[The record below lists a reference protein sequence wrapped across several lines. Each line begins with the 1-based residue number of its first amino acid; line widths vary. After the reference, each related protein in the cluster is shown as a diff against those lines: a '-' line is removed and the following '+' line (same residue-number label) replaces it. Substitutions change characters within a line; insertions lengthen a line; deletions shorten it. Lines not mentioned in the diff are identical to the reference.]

1 MAAWKKLIGLAPR
14 QPLPYVISE
23 QPHALAEAEGSLVNA
38 ADAHNSEALS
48 IRYLGTAGF
57 VISHR
62 DRTIVLDP
70 YLTRPGIIAS
80 LTQRLIPNAELI
92 KKHIPH
98 ADDVLIGHAHHD
110 HILDGPDLCKQTGA
124 RLIGS
129 QATRQVGLAAGLPES
144 QLLATDGNE
153 DIASGPWTV
162 RGLPSLHGKIMG
174 RIPFPGDL
182 SAPPPWPPRM
192 HELRHGLVLNWL
204 VDTGPLKVMHIDSA
218 DFINEQLQGQCCDI
232 LCLCA
237 IGRQARPNYVRDA
250 ISLLRPRWVI
260 PCHWDTMVTPL
271 EAEPDLL
278 PGVDL
283 LGFLDEIREAGA
295 TPLLTPMLGTQVFT
309 TT

>member
-1 MAAWKKLIGLAPR
+1 MAGWKKLIGLAPR
-14 QPLPYVISE
+14 QPLPYVISA
-23 QPHALAEAEGSLVNA
+23 QPHRKNVSAGDPNTA
-38 ADAHNSEALS
+38 ADQLT

-57 VISHR
+57 VLSHR
-62 DRTIVLDP
+62 HRTIVLDP
-70 YLTRPGIIAS
+70 YLTRPGIMAS
-80 LTQRLIPNAELI
+80 LTQRLLPNAALI
-92 KKHIPH
+92 AKHIPH

-129 QATRQVGLAAGLPES
+129 QATRYVGLAAGLPES

-162 RGLPSLHGKIMG
+162 RGLPSQHGKVFG

-182 SAPPPWPPRM
+182 TAPPPWPPRM

-204 VDTGPLKVMHIDSA
+204 VDTGSLRVMHIDSA
-218 DFINEQLQGQCCDI
+218 DFINEQLQDQHCDI

-237 IGRQARPNYVRDA
+237 IGRQSRPNYVRDA
-250 ISLLRPRWVI
+250 ITLLRPRWVI
-260 PCHWDTMVTPL
+260 PCHWDTMVT
-271 EAEPDLL
+271 AIDAAPDLL

-283 LGFLDEIREAGA
+283 LGFLDEIRSAGA
-295 TPLLTPMLGTQVFT
+295 IPLLTPMLGIQVFT
-309 TT
+309 PS